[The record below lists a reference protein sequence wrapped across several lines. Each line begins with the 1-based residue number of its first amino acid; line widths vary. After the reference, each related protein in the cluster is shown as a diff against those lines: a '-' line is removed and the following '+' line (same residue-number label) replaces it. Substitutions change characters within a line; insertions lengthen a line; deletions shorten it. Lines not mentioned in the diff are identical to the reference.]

1 MFLNHRN
8 YSSVIKREKI
18 DSTNTTDTVTVKK
31 EKIDSTNTTDTVT
44 VKKEKSHSPPK
55 TTVEFFK
62 KESKRLKRLHLSSMK
77 HKSKYIESKYT
88 KIQNNSDEELKLDE
102 EDKSDEE
109 WKPDEKDKSNEG
121 GIVNLL
127 EFYPENIQ
135 TFMESDDTTKNSTVQ
150 DDGGSPFS
158 FSQAQPLPS
167 RTSVRKMEEFMDE
180 VKQVQEKKD
189 EESTHKI
196 IESVSVTKH
205 YFIYIISY

>member
-1 MFLNHRN
+1 M
-8 YSSVIKREKI
+8 
-18 DSTNTTDTVTVKK
+18 KK